1 VSLNEWIL
9 KSNEMKLDLDKKEIC
24 ILAQINEINDLTQK
38 KKQLNQIV
46 SELELKKIELMEK
59 VVNHHSES
67 ENDDQKNAEI
77 LNIIKVLY
85 SLLKSN
91 L

>member
-1 VSLNEWIL
+1 MSLNEWIL